1 MRKTIVVVGAGIIGA
16 SIAYHLASRGARVL
30 VLDAAEPGGNAT
42 GASWAWINASW
53 GNPHF
58 YFRFRTRSMR
68 EWRCLA
74 KEVAGMHVRWCGGL
88 LWDLPRDRLEAFV
101 GEHRSWGYGVRFVDR
116 AEALRIEPDLREAPD
131 VAVLVAEEGV
141 VEPLAASEALLA
153 ASRELGAEIRG
164 HAHVKRL
171 LVDGGRVTG
180 LETEEESVAADEIV
194 LAAGAGT
201 PPLAASAGV
210 RVPITTP
217 AGLLV
222 HSKPVEKVLNGLV
235 LSPELHV
242 RQTAEGRLVAGSD
255 FGGAEP
261 GLAPE
266 TAARSLFAKVQDLL
280 KNGESLELDFH
291 TVGYR
296 PTPAD
301 ELPII
306 SRVPGVVGLYVAVMH
321 SGITNAAAVGL
332 MASREIMDGE
342 RDELL
347 APFDL
352 ERFSQEVI

>member
-1 MRKTIVVVGAGIIGA
+1 MPKTIVVVGAGIIGA
-16 SIAYHLASRGARVL
+16 SIAYHLAVRGARVL

-42 GASWAWINASW
+42 RASWAWINASW

-58 YFRFRTRSMR
+58 YFRFRTRSMQ

-74 KEVAGMHVRWCGGL
+74 SEVPGLEVRWCGGL
-88 LWDLPRDRLEAFV
+88 LWDLPPDRLEAFME
-101 GEHRSWGYGVRFVDR
+101 EHRSWGYGIRFVDGS
-116 AEALRIEPDLREAPD
+116 EALAIEPNLREAPQI
-131 VAVLVAEEGV
+131 AVHVAEEGV
-141 VEPLAASEALLA
+141 VEPLAASQALLA
-153 ASRELGAEIRG
+153 AARTHGAEIRG

-171 LVDGGRVTG
+171 LAEDGRVTG
-180 LETEEESVAADEIV
+180 VETEDGPVMADEVV

-201 PPLAASAGV
+201 PPLAASADV

-222 HSKPVEKVLNGLV
+222 HSKPVDRVLNGLV

-255 FGGAEP
+255 FGGGDPRLSPDA
-261 GLAPE
+261 
-266 TAARSLFAKVQDLL
+266 AARSLFEKMQGVL
-280 KNGESLELDFH
+280 KRGNSLELDFH

-306 SRVPGVVGLYVAVMH
+306 SRAAGVGGLYIAVMH

-332 MASREIMDGE
+332 MAARDIIEGE
-342 RDELL
+342 RDGLL
-347 APFDL
+347 APFGL
-352 ERFSQEVI
+352 ERFSD

>member
-1 MRKTIVVVGAGIIGA
+1 MPKTIVVVGAGIIGA
-16 SIAYHLASRGARVL
+16 SIAYHLAARGARVL

-42 GASWAWINASW
+42 RASWAWINASW

-58 YFRFRTRSMR
+58 YFRFRTRSMQ
-68 EWRCLA
+68 EWRRLA
-74 KEVAGMHVRWCGGL
+74 SEVPGLKVRWCGGL
-88 LWDLPRDRLEAFV
+88 LWDLPRDRLEAFAE
-101 GEHRSWGYGVRFVDR
+101 EHRSWGYGIRVLDR
-116 AEALRIEPDLREAPD
+116 ADALTIEPNLRKAPEMAVH
-131 VAVLVAEEGV
+131 VADEGV
-141 VEPLAASEALLA
+141 VEPLAASQALLA
-153 ASRELGAEIRG
+153 AARARGAEIRG

-171 LVDGGRVTG
+171 LVEGGRVRG
-180 LETEEESVAADEIV
+180 VETEDGSVMGDEVV
-194 LAAGAGT
+194 LGAGAGT

-242 RQTAEGRLVAGSD
+242 RQTADGRLVAGSD

-261 GLAPE
+261 GLAPD
-266 TAARSLFAKVQDLL
+266 TAARSLFAKVQGLL
-280 KNGESLELDFH
+280 KDGSSLEYEFH
-291 TVGYR
+291 TIGYR

-306 SRVPGVVGLYVAVMH
+306 GRAPEAAALYIAVMH

-332 MASREIMDGE
+332 MAAREIMDGE

-347 APFDL
+347 ASFGL
-352 ERFSQEVI
+352 ERFSE